1 MPTLSTFYGTLIRMF
16 YNDHPPPHF
25 HAKKYGEYEAT
36 VDIGTLEILEGELPN
51 RAFTLVRE
59 WP

>member
-1 MPTLSTFYGTLIRMF
+1 MPTLSTFYGILIRMF
-16 YNDHPPPHF
+16 YNDPPPPHF
-25 HAKKYGEYEAT
+25 HAKYAEYEAT
-36 VDIGTLEILEGELPN
+36 VDIGSWEILEGELPN